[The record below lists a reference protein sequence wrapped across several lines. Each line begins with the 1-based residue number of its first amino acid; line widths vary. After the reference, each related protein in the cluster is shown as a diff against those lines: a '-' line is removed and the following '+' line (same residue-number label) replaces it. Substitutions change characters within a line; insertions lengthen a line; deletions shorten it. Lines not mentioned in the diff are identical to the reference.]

1 MEGDEL
7 MYQTARFPAEQHND
21 GERPATGF
29 TLVELLVVI
38 GIIALLISILLPALG
53 KARESAN
60 AIKCAS
66 NLRNIGQGIAQ
77 YVAGNRGFIPAA
89 VVFSGMQLRGGQQ
102 FGPGGIQSAADIWG
116 RGYISWSSQIYT
128 KSYDVNDPVFGSLSG
143 WEYFKCPSLEKGG
156 VAPANTF
163 DANREPGMLNET
175 PGALDAQA
183 PRLAYMLNEA
193 LAPRGRFG
201 FGVPG
206 QQIKHPY
213 HYVQAGKVKN
223 SGQTILATENWGLQD
238 LMKTK
243 DQISSAL
250 TASNSRRPV
259 SGVSVTRSQSAGAAL
274 GSQSAENL
282 YTASNP
288 GALAAATAAQMLPDP
303 SSNTAWTGS
312 SIETTLNFVGRNH
325 GARKHGTVDGPSGAI
340 GGWDLRNSNFLY
352 LDGHVETKN
361 IARTVYPTYEWGDK
375 FYALVP

>member
-1 MEGDEL
+1 MS
-7 MYQTARFPAEQHND
+7 YHRIPRKRFVAPRSSSFSA
-21 GERPATGF
+21 F

-38 GIIALLISILLPALG
+38 GIISLLISILLPALNR
-53 KARESAN
+53 AREAAN
-60 AIKCAS
+60 TIKCAS
-66 NLRNIGQGIAQ
+66 NLRNIGGGISQ
-77 YVAGNRGFIPAA
+77 YIAANKGALPAA

-102 FGPGGIQSAADIWG
+102 YGPGGMQSAADIWS

-128 KSYDVNDPVFGSLSG
+128 KSYDVNDPVFASVSG

-163 DANREPGMLNET
+163 AANQEPGMVNET
-175 PGALDAQA
+175 AGALDAQA

-206 QQIKHPY
+206 QAIKSPY

-223 SGQTILATENWGLQD
+223 SAGTILATENWGIQD

-243 DQISSAL
+243 DQQTGAL

-259 SGVSVTRSQSAGAAL
+259 SGVSVSRSQAAGAAL
-274 GSQSAENL
+274 GSPSAENL
-282 YTASNP
+282 YTAANP
-288 GALAAATAAQMLPDP
+288 ERLAPATTAEMLPDP
-303 SSNTAWTGS
+303 SASSVWTTS
-312 SIETTLNFVGRNH
+312 AVETTLNFVGRNH
-325 GARKHGTVDGPSGAI
+325 GQKKLGSVTAPSGFI
-340 GGWDLRNSNFLY
+340 NGWDTRTSNFLY

-361 IARTVYPTYEWGDK
+361 VAATVYPVSEWGDR
-375 FYALVP
+375 FYDLVR